1 MSRTFIYV
9 SCAGSRAIEVFALD
23 THTGETIPH
32 QRLVL
37 PGSPSPLKISPDG
50 RLLLVGTKS
59 ENTLLTCSIDPENGE
74 LAVLGSAPCPG
85 GPTYVSCSRTM
96 RTAFAASYGDN
107 LLAAFPLES
116 NGRPLP
122 VTQVE
127 RGLARAHAA
136 VIDASD
142 RWMLVPT
149 LGADAIRVFRLAD
162 DGRFDANVPEQV
174 SVRPGSGPRHLV
186 FSPDNRHVHCLNE
199 LDGSIDLFDFDGT
212 NGTLTLRQSVS
223 MMPHGVDGKPWAAE
237 LRVSSDGAFLFA
249 TERRSSTL
257 AVFSVET
264 QNGQLALFGHYPT
277 ETQPRG
283 MAIDPSS
290 RWLAVAGQLSNHL
303 TVYAVN
309 PETGYPKERARVAT
323 GDDPI
328 CVEILTLP

>member
-186 FSPDNRHVHCLNE
+186 FSEDQQRSYCLNE
-199 LDGSIDLFDFDGT
+199 LDNSLDAFDFNADYCQ
-212 NGTLTLRQSVS
+212 LVLRQSLS
-223 MMPHGVDGKPWAAE
+223 LKPQGFKDAPWAAE
-237 LRVSSDGAFLFA
+237 LRLSPSGRFLYA
-249 TERRSSTL
+249 TDRRSSTL
-257 AVFSVET
+257 ACVAIDPKD
-264 QNGQLALFGHYPT
+264 GRLALIGHFDT

-283 MAIDPSS
+283 MAISPCG
-290 RWLAVAGQLSNHL
+290 RWLAVCGQTSHHLSL
-303 TVYAVN
+303 YALD
-309 PETGYPKERARVAT
+309 PESGVPTEHNRVPTGEE
-323 GDDPI
+323 PI
-328 CVEILTLP
+328 CVEMPQH